1 MIVFFIGLLLN
12 LISSKFPMITE
23 KYYSNGINIY
33 IVKFLSKIT
42 SIFPFSLFEILIYMI
57 VLSLITYLI
66 YSITKIVKDY
76 KKVLIYIKSFIL
88 NVASVAGLIYFLF
101 IILWGLNYNRM
112 DLKTSLIEDYNK
124 TNNANITEVEYSDKE
139 LKELYK
145 FLIERCNEI
154 RLEVSE
160 DSNGVMRCD
169 TNYKGVLSR
178 ATNGYD
184 NVDILNLSNRE
195 NYATA
200 KPILNSNLLCYTGIT
215 GIYSPF
221 TGEANVNIASPD
233 YYIPFTT
240 LHEMAHQRGYASEN
254 EANFLAYIAGINH
267 KDYDFKYSSY
277 LLALKYTASSLAI
290 VDYDTYIGLNSALS
304 EDVLNDLT
312 NSSEFWKQYEGKVS
326 EVSDNMNN
334 TYLKANG
341 VKSGTESYG
350 EMVNLLLTY
359 YSLYPKKY

>member
-1 MIVFFIGLLLN
+1 MIVFFIGILLN

-57 VLSLITYLI
+57 VLSVIIYLI
-66 YSITKIVKDY
+66 YSIIKIIKDY
-76 KKVLIYIKSFIL
+76 KKALVYIKSFIL

-124 TNNANITEVEYSDKE
+124 TNNANITEVKYSDKE

-178 ATNGYD
+178 AINGYD
-184 NVDILNLSNRE
+184 NVDILNLNNRGS
-195 NYATA
+195 YATA

-277 LLALKYTASSLAI
+277 ILALKYTASALAR

-359 YSLYPKKY
+359 YCLYHEKY